1 MAGFDASVVIQIDAD
16 DKEAEQ
22 KLNELKAEAQKLND
36 ALSKKKS
43 KKSALSQELS
53 EIGWQLDDAK
63 AKLEELNSAGADSG
77 ALYKQSQEVSRLQAQ
92 FDAAAKESERLE
104 ISISRGERSLAATE
118 QSAGEYA
125 ARLAGARSE
134 ADGTSGGVA
143 DAAAETERLSDAG
156 REAEKRFNKLAKR
169 ISGLAKRVF
178 VFTLITKALRN
189 VREYVWQ
196 AIQTNGEAMQSIA
209 KLKGA
214 LRTLAQPLLQVV
226 IPAFTTLVNVITQVI
241 NAITQLVA
249 KILGSS
255 VGAYAESAKNLYD
268 EQQALS
274 GVGSA
279 AKKSGKYLAAF
290 DEINQIGDKDSG
302 GGGGASGTKPDFT
315 GMISDQ
321 LGAIVGLFV
330 GAGLVALGAILAF
343 SGANIPLGIGMMAI
357 GAITMWSV
365 ISENWDKLQALL
377 QGKIGTIMMIL
388 GGSLLAL
395 GAIHAFS
402 GVNIPLGLGLMIG
415 GAAFLAAPVA
425 ARWEAI
431 ANALGGTLNAI
442 VTIVSAAAIA
452 VGAIML
458 ISGANIPLGLG
469 LLAAGLAGMAA
480 IAPKWSTML
489 SKLKGPI
496 SQIVALISG
505 ALLVT
510 GAVLL
515 FTGANIP
522 LGLGL
527 LAAGAVGL
535 GASIAANWQTVVGL
549 LRGPIGAVAAVVGAS
564 LLVLGAILTFSGAN
578 VPLGLGLMAAGGV
591 SLAAAIAPNWNL
603 ILDKIRGA
611 WTSIKAFWNA
621 HIAKVF
627 TADFWKEK
635 AKDMLNG
642 FIGALESGINFIL
655 RGVASLV
662 NSVTGLINY
671 IPGVNIPTADW
682 GNVTLPR
689 LAQGAV
695 IPPNREFLAVLGDQK
710 SGTNIETPLS
720 TMVQAFKQ
728 ALSESGYGNQS
739 EAQLVLDGQ
748 VLGRI
753 VYKLNKAET
762 NRIGVNLVEG

>member
-1 MAGFDASVVIQIDAD
+1 MAGFDGSVVIKIDAD

-43 KKSALSQELS
+43 KKFALSQELS

-125 ARLAGARSE
+125 AQLAGARSE

-143 DAAAETERLSDAG
+143 DAEAETERLSDAG

-279 AKKSGKYLAAF
+279 AKKSGKYLASF

-315 GMISDQ
+315 GMVSDQ

-377 QGKIGTIMMIL
+377 QGKIGAIMMIL

-395 GAIHAFS
+395 GAILAFS
-402 GVNIPLGLGLMIG
+402 GVNIPLGLGLMVG
-415 GAAFLAAPVA
+415 GAAFLAAPLA
-425 ARWEAI
+425 ANWEKI
-431 ANALGGTLNAI
+431 TNALGGTLNAI

-527 LAAGAVGL
+527 FAAGAIGL
-535 GASIAANWQTVVGL
+535 GSSIAANWQTVKNLMQGPLGTVTALVGGAL
-549 LRGPIGAVAAVVGAS
+549 LA
-564 LLVLGAILTFSGAN
+564 LGAILLFSGAN
-578 VPLGLGLMAAGGV
+578 VPLGLGLLAAGGV
-591 SLAAAIAPNWNL
+591 SLAAAIAPNWDL
-603 ILDKIRGA
+603 ILNKLRSA
-611 WTSIKAFWNA
+611 WTAIKAFWNA
-621 HIAKVF
+621 HIAKIF
-627 TADFWKEK
+627 TADYWKDK
-635 AKDMLNG
+635 AKAMLNG

-655 RGVASLV
+655 RGVAALV
-662 NSVTGLINY
+662 NSVTGLLNY

-682 GNVTLPR
+682 GNVQLPR

-695 IPPNREFLAVLGDQK
+695 IPPNREFLAVLGDQR
-710 SGTNIETPLS
+710 SGTNIETPLA
-720 TMVQAFKQ
+720 TMVQAFRQ
-728 ALSESGYGNQS
+728 ALSEGGYGGQN

>member
-16 DKEAEQ
+16 DKDAEQ

-77 ALYKQSQEVSRLQAQ
+77 ALYKQSQEVSQLQAQ

-134 ADGTSGGVA
+134 ADGTSGSVA

-156 REAEKRFNKLAKR
+156 REAEKRFNKLSKR

-189 VREYVWQ
+189 IREYVWQ
-196 AIQTNGEAMQSIA
+196 AIQTNDEAMQSIA

-214 LRTLAQPLLQVV
+214 LRTLAQPLVQVV

-290 DEINQIGDKDSG
+290 DEINQIGGKDSG

-357 GAITMWSV
+357 GGLMVWSAV
-365 ISENWDKLQALL
+365 SENWEYLKTVLE
-377 QGKIGTIMMIL
+377 GKIGDIMGVL
-388 GGSLLAL
+388 GLSLLVI
-395 GAIHAFS
+395 GAILAFS
-402 GVNIPLGLGLMIG
+402 GANIPLGIGLMIG
-415 GAAFLAAPVA
+415 GASLLAAPVA
-425 ARWEAI
+425 ARWDAI
-431 ANALGGTLNAI
+431 ENALGGAI
-442 VTIVSAAAIA
+442 TAVATALSIASLVIGAILLFSGASIPIGLALILIGISGTSAVAPRWGTALSKLKGPVSQIMSLFSVAILVTGAVLLFSGANIPLGLALFAGGAIGLASNIAANWQTVKNILQGP
-452 VGAIML
+452 VGAVTAML
-458 ISGANIPLGLG
+458 SIAFLALGAILLFSGANIPLGLG
-469 LLAAGLAGMAA
+469 LLGIGGATLA
-480 IAPKWSTML
+480 T
-489 SKLKGPI
+489 
-496 SQIVALISG
+496 
-505 ALLVT
+505 
-510 GAVLL
+510 
-515 FTGANIP
+515 
-522 LGLGL
+522 
-527 LAAGAVGL
+527 
-535 GASIAANWQTVVGL
+535 
-549 LRGPIGAVAAVVGAS
+549 
-564 LLVLGAILTFSGAN
+564 
-578 VPLGLGLMAAGGV
+578 
-591 SLAAAIAPNWNL
+591 AIAPNWNL

-611 WTSIKAFWNA
+611 WNAIKAFWNA
-621 HIAKVF
+621 HIAKIF
-627 TADFWKEK
+627 TSEYWADK
-635 AKDMLNG
+635 AKSMING
-642 FIGALESGINFIL
+642 FIGALENGINFIL

-662 NSVTGLINY
+662 NSVTGLLNY

-728 ALSESGYGNQS
+728 ALSESGYGNQT

-762 NRIGVNLVEG
+762 SRIGVNLVEG

>member
-1 MAGFDASVVIQIDAD
+1 MAGFDGSFVIQIDAD

-36 ALSKKKS
+36 ALNQKRG

-53 EIGWQLDDAK
+53 EIGWRLDEAK
-63 AKLEELNSAGADSG
+63 AKLEELNTADADSG
-77 ALYKQSQEVSRLQAQ
+77 TLYRQNQEVSQLQAQ
-92 FDAAAKESERLE
+92 FDAAARESERLE
-104 ISISRGERSLAATE
+104 TSIARSERALEATE
-118 QSAGEYA
+118 RNAGEYS
-125 ARLAGARSE
+125 ARLAGARTE
-134 ADGTSGGVA
+134 ADGLGGNVA
-143 DAAAETERLSDAG
+143 EATAETDSLSAAG
-156 REAEKRFNKLAKR
+156 KEAEKRFNTLWKR
-169 ISGLAKRVF
+169 IAGLAKRVF
-178 VFTLITKALRN
+178 VLTRN
-189 VREYVWQ
+189 VKEYVWQ
-196 AIQTNGEAMQSIA
+196 AIQTNDEAMQSIA

-214 LRTLAQPLLQVV
+214 LRTLAQPLIQIV

-279 AKKSGKYLAAF
+279 AKKSGKYLASF

-302 GGGGASGTKPDFT
+302 GGGGASGTQPDFT
-315 GMISDQ
+315 GMVSDQ

-377 QGKIGTIMMIL
+377 QGKIGVIMMIL
-388 GGSLLAL
+388 GGALLAL
-395 GAIHAFS
+395 GAILAFS

-431 ANALGGTLNAI
+431 TNALGGTINAI

-515 FTGANIP
+515 FAGANIP

-535 GASIAANWQTVVGL
+535 GASVAANWQTVVGL
-549 LRGPIGAVAAVVGAS
+549 LRGPLGALAAVLGGS
-564 LLVLGAILTFSGAN
+564 LLILGAIFAFSGASI
-578 VPLGLGLMAAGGV
+578 PLGLGLMAAGGA

-603 ILDKIRGA
+603 ILDKIRSA
-611 WTSIKAFWNA
+611 WNAIKAFWNA
-621 HIAKVF
+621 HIAKIF
-627 TADFWKEK
+627 TSDYWADK
-635 AKDMLNG
+635 AKSMVNG

-655 RGVASLV
+655 SGVASLV
-662 NSVTGLINY
+662 NSVTGLLNY

-682 GNVTLPR
+682 GNVQLPR

-720 TMVQAFKQ
+720 TMVQAFRQ
-728 ALSESGYGNQS
+728 ALSESGYGNQT

-762 NRIGVNLVEG
+762 SRIGVNLVEG